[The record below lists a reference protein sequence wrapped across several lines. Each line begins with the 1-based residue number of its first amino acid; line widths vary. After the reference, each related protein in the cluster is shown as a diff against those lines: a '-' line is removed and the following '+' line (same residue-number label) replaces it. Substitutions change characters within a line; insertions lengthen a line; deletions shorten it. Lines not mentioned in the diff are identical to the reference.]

1 LAQPQEKSSDRI
13 TDLPNPE
20 LNPMVNPT
28 LGRNLGRWAQ
38 VYFTT
43 PPEKREQAV
52 VELLRELEAENG
64 PLPPPPASASIYE
77 LPKRP
82 AALEPAACGE
92 CGHPSTPGQR
102 FCGMCGS
109 PLLSEQQ
116 NGRAR
121 AEILPL
127 AATADAGPA
136 KNVPEHPFPTL
147 SLFAEVLEEPA
158 SGPSNGNGTS
168 EIQWLRNK
176 NLPFGFAS
184 SSRRRLS
191 KYGFALVG
199 VVLLGLLY
207 YYYAN
212 SGRPNASQAAS
223 RTVPAAIVTA
233 ENQGRPTAPEPAPV
247 PTATQPTPS
256 PAVVLATDP
265 PISNSSAVTASR
277 PATPVTRQEGV
288 AAQAVPG
295 KAGTAPP
302 PEPGTPA
309 IDNGSLELATA
320 QDYLTGKNRPRDSAA
335 AATFLWAAVRKEN
348 TTAVLLL
355 SELYLA
361 GDGVPK
367 NCDQARVLLT
377 AAAHK
382 QVAQAVTRLRGLE
395 RSGCP

>member
-82 AALEPAACGE
+82 AALEPGACGE
-92 CGHPSTPGQR
+92 CGHPGTPGQR

-116 NGRAR
+116 NGRAH

-136 KNVPEHPFPTL
+136 MNVPEHPFPTL

-168 EIQWLRNK
+168 EIQWLRDK

-184 SSRRRLS
+184 SSRRSLS
-191 KYGFALVG
+191 NYGFALVG

-207 YYYAN
+207 YYYYAN
-212 SGRPNASQAAS
+212 WGRPNASQAAS

-233 ENQGRPTAPEPAPV
+233 ENRGRPTAPEPAPA

-256 PAVVLATDP
+256 PAVVATNP
-265 PISNSSAVTASR
+265 PISDAAAVPATR
-277 PATPVTRQEGV
+277 PATPVARPEGV

-295 KAGTAPP
+295 NAGTAAH
-302 PEPGTPA
+302 EPGTLA
-309 IDNGSLELATA
+309 SDNGSLELATA

-335 AATFLWAAVRKEN
+335 AATFLWAAVKKEN

-355 SELYLA
+355 SSLYLA

-382 QVAQAVTRLRGLE
+382 QVAQAVTRLRDLE

>member
-1 LAQPQEKSSDRI
+1 
-13 TDLPNPE
+13 
-20 LNPMVNPT
+20 
-28 LGRNLGRWAQ
+28 
-38 VYFTT
+38 
-43 PPEKREQAV
+43 
-52 VELLRELEAENG
+52 
-64 PLPPPPASASIYE
+64 
-77 LPKRP
+77 
-82 AALEPAACGE
+82 
-92 CGHPSTPGQR
+92 
-102 FCGMCGS
+102 MCGS

-127 AATADAGPA
+127 AAAADAGPA

-168 EIQWLRNK
+168 EIQWLRDK
-176 NLPFGFAS
+176 NLPLGFAS
-184 SSRRRLS
+184 ASRRSPS

-199 VVLLGLLY
+199 IVLLGLLY
-207 YYYAN
+207 YYYAYYYAN

-223 RTVPAAIVTA
+223 QTVPAAIVTA
-233 ENQGRPTAPEPAPV
+233 ENHGRPTAPEPKPA

-265 PISNSSAVTASR
+265 PISNPAAVTASR
-277 PATPVTRQEGV
+277 PAAPVAREDGV

-302 PEPGTPA
+302 EPATPA

-382 QVAQAVTRLRGLE
+382 QVAQAVTRLRDLE

>member
-1 LAQPQEKSSDRI
+1 LAQPQEKSSDPI
-13 TDLPNPE
+13 SDLPNPE

-82 AALEPAACGE
+82 AAREPGACGE
-92 CGHPSTPGQR
+92 CGHPGTPGQR

-121 AEILPL
+121 VEILPL

-136 KNVPEHPFPTL
+136 KNVPQHPFPTL

-158 SGPSNGNGTS
+158 SGPCNGNGTS
-168 EIQWLRNK
+168 EIQWLRDK
-176 NLPFGFAS
+176 DLPLGFAS
-184 SSRRRLS
+184 SSRRSLS

-199 VVLLGLLY
+199 IALLGLFYY

-223 RTVPAAIVTA
+223 RTVPAAIVTGEA
-233 ENQGRPTAPEPAPV
+233 PAPAPA

-256 PAVVLATDP
+256 LAIVLATDP
-265 PISNSSAVTASR
+265 PISNAAAVTASR
-277 PATPVTRQEGV
+277 PATPASRTGGV
-288 AAQAVPG
+288 AAQEVPG
-295 KAGTAPP
+295 KAGTAPH
-302 PEPGTPA
+302 EPGTPA

-320 QDYLTGKNRPRDSAA
+320 QSYLTGKSRPRDSAA

-367 NCDQARVLLT
+367 NCDQARILLM
-377 AAAHK
+377 AAARK
-382 QVAQAVTRLRGLE
+382 QVPEAVTKLRDLQT
-395 RSGCP
+395 SGCP